1 MRTRL
6 PDGSRTAKSRVPHG
20 WSVGSCTI
28 SAPAGAQLLEGG
40 VEVVGVEVDAVQ
52 RALGEQRGERVAVGG
67 AAVEVVREDDRDAGL
82 GGGADGDPA
91 EVSAGDVVAQ
101 LEAER
106 VAVEGRARRSGSWT
120 RTKHWE
126 SVRFMPRNAREPGAA
141 ALLRSCSVR
150 GSGG

>member
-6 PDGSRTAKSRVPHG
+6 PDGSRTAQSRVPQG

-52 RALGEQRGERVAVGG
+52 GALGEEGGERVAVGG
-67 AAVEVVREDDRDAGL
+67 AAVQVVREDDRDAGL

-91 EVSAGDVVAQ
+91 EVFAGDVVAQ
-101 LEAER
+101 FEAEC
-106 VAVEGRARRSGSWT
+106 VAVEGQREVGVMDQDEARER
-120 RTKHWE
+120 
-126 SVRFMPRNAREPGAA
+126 VRFMPATLGSQRPARFSDPGSA
-141 ALLRSCSVR
+141 C